1 MTLFGSDPVDVDL
14 QRVLQRLLD
23 GDIGPA
29 ERLES
34 RRIDLKEDSDRR
46 GQQGQL
52 VEPPEDRDP
61 AMRKLAGEA
70 VCMANTL
77 GGGALIVGAA
87 DDGSLVGAT
96 LDGERLRHR
105 IYELTQN
112 TLTVVPREVVVRGV
126 RLLVLRCP
134 EAIHPIAWQSRFQHR
149 VDDHCVDV
157 DASTWEHLRRDRAGY
172 DWSALASTVPSDSA
186 RPAALQ
192 RARDFLRAAGDQR
205 SNDLAT
211 ARDADL
217 LRRLNVLTGDGT
229 LTNAGVLALVGR
241 TDPALDYHQRRSQG
255 GDSVVRID
263 SRGLG
268 LLEELH
274 DVFTAIEAASS
285 TVHVPVGL
293 VQRQVKVLPSRAA
306 REAVVNGVA
315 HRDWY
320 RPEPTLVEHFPNRF
334 VVSSPGGFVGGV
346 TSENIITHPSQSPN
360 RALTE
365 LLAALHVAEREG
377 IGVDRMVGDMLRLG
391 YPAPTISEV
400 EGPYVRAALVGGRPD
415 LPWMS
420 FLDALEPR
428 EAGDDL
434 DVLLL
439 LRRLVDEWWVD
450 APSAGRLLQR
460 QPVEAE
466 EALATLRETTVDGA
480 SIVEPV
486 AGVPAGAIAAWQV
499 TEAAMVALRRRYEDA
514 GTPRGIPARASV
526 ATSWAN
532 GRGRISSTELASLVG
547 AHSTNVQS
555 VLKGLEDDGVLAP
568 GRESR
573 RGRGFFYVPTG

>member
-1 MTLFGSDPVDVDL
+1 M
-14 QRVLQRLLD
+14 
-23 GDIGPA
+23 
-29 ERLES
+29 
-34 RRIDLKEDSDRR
+34 K
-46 GQQGQL
+46 
-52 VEPPEDRDP
+52 
-61 AMRKLAGEA
+61 KLAGEA

-77 GGGALIVGAA
+77 RGGALVVGVA

-96 LDGERLRHR
+96 LHGERLRHR

-112 TLTVVPREVVVRGV
+112 RLTVVPHEVVVRGV

-134 EAIHPIAWQSRFQHR
+134 EAVHPIVWESRLQHR
-149 VDDHCVDV
+149 VDDNCVDVDV

-172 DWSALASTVPSDSA
+172 DWSALASTVMSDSA

-192 RARDFLRAAGDQR
+192 RARDFLRAAGDER
-205 SNDLAT
+205 SKDLVT
-211 ARDADL
+211 ASDADL

-229 LTNAGVLALVGR
+229 LTNAGVLAFVGR
-241 TDPALDYHQRRSQG
+241 IDSALDHHQRRSQG

-263 SRGLG
+263 TRGLG

-293 VQRQVKVLPSRAA
+293 VQRQIRVLPSRAA

-315 HRDWY
+315 HRDWH

-400 EGPYVRAALVGGRPD
+400 EGPYVRAALIGGRPD
-415 LPWMS
+415 LPWIS

-428 EAGDDL
+428 GAGDDL

-450 APSAGRLLQR
+450 ARSAGRLLQR
-460 QPVEAE
+460 PPVEAE

-480 SIVEPV
+480 PVVEPV
-486 AGVPAGAIAAWQV
+486 AGVPAGAPAAWQV
-499 TEAAMVALRRRYEDA
+499 TGAAMVALRRRYEDA
-514 GTPRGIPARASV
+514 GTPRAVPARASV
-526 ATSWAN
+526 ATSWAR

-555 VLKGLEDDGVLAP
+555 VLRGLEDDGVLAP

-573 RGRGFFYVPTG
+573 RGRGFFYVPAG